1 MHGPRGPHG
10 PHHEEP
16 WDERRRHHEHA
27 WDEDP
32 RHHQQPWDE
41 GARPPFPPGP
51 PGPPGPFG
59 AAGPPPGPPGFGQF
73 FAPEPPGPPAP
84 PGPPGRGF
92 SRSGPPF
99 GGWFGRGGGGGRPKV
114 GRGDVRA
121 AILLLL
127 DEEPRNGYQII
138 TEIEQRSNGVWRPSP
153 GSVYPA
159 LSQLEDEGLVA
170 TDQSSGRK
178 LFQLTDAG
186 RSHVADQEIQPP
198 WDAIAGR
205 VDDDVTELH
214 SIIGQVTM
222 AAMQVAR
229 VGSDIARARRV
240 LIDARKQLYRILAE
254 DDETE
259 E

>member
-1 MHGPRGPHG
+1 
-10 PHHEEP
+10 
-16 WDERRRHHEHA
+16 
-27 WDEDP
+27 
-32 RHHQQPWDE
+32 
-41 GARPPFPPGP
+41 
-51 PGPPGPFG
+51 
-59 AAGPPPGPPGFGQF
+59 
-73 FAPEPPGPPAP
+73 
-84 PGPPGRGF
+84 
-92 SRSGPPF
+92 
-99 GGWFGRGGGGGRPKV
+99 
-114 GRGDVRA
+114 
-121 AILLLL
+121 LLLF
-127 DEEPRNGYQII
+127 EEPRNGYQII

-178 LFQLTDAG
+178 LFQLTDSG
-186 RSHVADQEIQPP
+186 RSHVEDQDIQPP
-198 WDAIAGR
+198 WDAIAGT
-205 VDDDVTELH
+205 VDDDLTELH

-229 VGSDIARARRV
+229 AGSDIARARRV